1 MRKQHFH
8 QIGMYGDMEARI
20 FASLSIH
27 VHYQIRLSADDV
39 FSYIDRQTVDGRTYE
54 EAHYYA

>member
-1 MRKQHFH
+1 
-8 QIGMYGDMEARI
+8 MEARI

-39 FSYIDRQTVDGRTYE
+39 FSYITQQTVDGRTYVE
-54 EAHYYA
+54 THYYA